1 VDWFLAI
8 FGRAVPRWA
17 SNGPCGETA
26 LNHEGEINVHRFLI
40 ATAVAALLAASVS
53 APSLAQVQLA
63 EEVAAKLTML
73 GIDQTL
79 ILTEE
84 QLMDVELVLNGTE
97 SDQTKVDESNAIL
110 AKSRR
115 PPVPGHRWGLTQPL
129 TLPAGATVI
138 GLWLRARG
146 KADAEVHHHP
156 GSVPGF

>member
-8 FGRAVPRWA
+8 FGRAVPRSA

-26 LNHEGEINVHRFLI
+26 LYHEGEINVHRFLI

-97 SDQTKVDESNAIL
+97 SDQTKVDEINAIL
-110 AKSRR
+110 AK
-115 PPVPGHRWGLTQPL
+115 
-129 TLPAGATVI
+129 
-138 GLWLRARG
+138 
-146 KADAEVHHHP
+146 
-156 GSVPGF
+156 

>member
-1 VDWFLAI
+1 
-8 FGRAVPRWA
+8 
-17 SNGPCGETA
+17 
-26 LNHEGEINVHRFLI
+26 VHRFLI

-97 SDQTKVDESNAIL
+97 SDQTKVDEINAIL
-110 AKSRR
+110 AK
-115 PPVPGHRWGLTQPL
+115 
-129 TLPAGATVI
+129 
-138 GLWLRARG
+138 
-146 KADAEVHHHP
+146 
-156 GSVPGF
+156 